1 MSIHYYGTGRRKS
14 ATARVF
20 LKEGNN
26 KIVINNININQYCN
40 KKIVIFIINQVLNI
54 VNLPNKFDIYITVK
68 GGGILGQAN
77 AIKHGISRALITYNN
92 NLYCKL
98 RESGFVTRDSRIVER
113 KKVGLK
119 KSRCRPQFSK
129 R

>member
-14 ATARVF
+14 AVARVF
-20 LKEGNN
+20 LREGSS
-26 KIVINNININQYCN
+26 KIVINSIDVNQYYN
-40 KKIVIFIINQVLNI
+40 KKIVIFTIKQVLSI
-54 VNLPNKFDIYITVK
+54 VNLLDKFDIYITVK

-77 AIKHGISRALITYNN
+77 AIKHGISRALVTYNN
-92 NLYCKL
+92 SLYCKL
-98 RESGFVTRDSRIVER
+98 RELGFITRDSRIVER
-113 KKVGLK
+113 KKVGLR